1 VVHASLWDSS
11 KSTRARFEDIECGIS
26 PFKS

>member
-11 KSTRARFEDIECGIS
+11 KRTRARFGDIEFVIS